1 MRKYFYFRAVTD
13 EDDDDA
19 NVDSC
24 MVPVE
29 NVTGLLPTS
38 TTALTVFWKSQKN
51 EQIQNS
57 VALTCTQGK
66 VKTVIKAMVDAMRG
80 GPHTDGIT
88 VIADDT
94 TTDYDGTTRSAVYFH
109 GNVTACAAISA
120 G

>member
-29 NVTGLLPTS
+29 NITGLLPTS
-38 TTALTVFWKSQKN
+38 TTALTIFYKSAKN
-51 EQIQNS
+51 ETTQNS

-66 VKTVIKAMVDAMRG
+66 VKDVIAAMVQAMND
-80 GPHTDGIT
+80 GPHSDGIT

-94 TTDYDGTTRSAVYFH
+94 TTDFDGTTRSAVYFH
-109 GNVTACAAISA
+109 QNVTACAAIAA

>member
-29 NVTGLLPTS
+29 NITGLLPTS

-51 EQIQNS
+51 EAIQDS

-66 VKTVIKAMVDAMRG
+66 VKDVIRAMVQTMNG

-94 TTDYDGTTRSAVYFH
+94 TTDYDGSTRDAVYFNA
-109 GNVTACAAISA
+109 GVTACAALSV

>member
-1 MRKYFYFRAVTD
+1 MKKYFYFRAVAD
-13 EDDDDA
+13 EDNDDA

-29 NVTGLLPTS
+29 NITGLLPTS
-38 TTALTVFWKSQKN
+38 TTALTVFWKSAKN
-51 EQIQNS
+51 EQSQNS

-66 VKTVIKAMVDAMRG
+66 VKNVINALVQAMNS

-94 TTDYDGTTRSAVYFH
+94 TTDYDGTTRSAVYFN